1 MSQIN
6 LLCMCY
12 FMLGRER
19 ESESESECS
28 QKSHFQVALFH
39 FSFSFQTQCFNSYRH
54 TVRLSALQNNEK
66 RRCHSK
72 QFTQQSHFPFLNH
85 WIKLCHWSIQ
95 TCLFTSL
102 LIKDLLGGGG
112 GGGEV
117 KIFRV
122 SSNWPTNHHRQNS
135 GMEQKTTTTK
145 IPKHVWWNASTNSP
159 TMKCDCDNYNA
170 DFNITV
176 LVPEV
181 LVSPQHPFANT

>member
-1 MSQIN
+1 
-6 LLCMCY
+6 
-12 FMLGRER
+12 MLFYAGER
-19 ESESESECS
+19 ESECS

-102 LIKDLLGGGG
+102 LIKDLWGGGG
-112 GGGEV
+112 GGGERW
-117 KIFRV
+117 KYFESPAIDQ
-122 SSNWPTNHHRQNS
+122 PTITDRILAWNKKQQQQKSPNMS
-135 GMEQKTTTTK
+135 GETHQQILQQWSVTATTTTQ
-145 IPKHVWWNASTNSP
+145 ILILQ
-159 TMKCDCDNYNA
+159 Y
-170 DFNITV
+170 
-176 LVPEV
+176 
-181 LVSPQHPFANT
+181 

>member
-1 MSQIN
+1 
-6 LLCMCY
+6 
-12 FMLGRER
+12 MLFYARER
-19 ESESESECS
+19 ERECS

-112 GGGEV
+112 GVRGENISSLQQLTNQPSQTEFWHGTKNNNNKNPQTCLV
-117 KIFRV
+117 KRINKF
-122 SSNWPTNHHRQNS
+122 SNNEVWLRQL
-135 GMEQKTTTTK
+135 QRR
-145 IPKHVWWNASTNSP
+145 
-159 TMKCDCDNYNA
+159 
-170 DFNITV
+170 F
-176 LVPEV
+176 
-181 LVSPQHPFANT
+181 